1 MVVVLLCAELEDG
14 SRTLLERKGTWVDGF
29 EAVERALGR
38 FSLDL
43 VLRKAFLLESMHREV
58 DEKVVLTGSDLN
70 DETLLEGKIILVLA
84 TPAVHLPRTTDAQQ
98 RQYVDECL
106 SNRVSVSAVP
116 EMLRKLGAASIG
128 HHKVE
133 RHWREGLILKDLAF
147 LSNSKTARSN
157 GDMYLLH
164 DLCPLSSDQRDNR
177 KLGHLTAAYRGDDGI
192 RKYHTLSTYVN
203 LTSAG
208 SEQNTELE
216 KVVEYMQ
223 IL

>member
-106 SNRVSVSAVP
+106 SNASGPQSSPKREKEILADARCNPAKPYLFPFPFHLVP
-116 EMLRKLGAASIG
+116 PRM
-128 HHKVE
+128 
-133 RHWREGLILKDLAF
+133 
-147 LSNSKTARSN
+147 
-157 GDMYLLH
+157 
-164 DLCPLSSDQRDNR
+164 
-177 KLGHLTAAYRGDDGI
+177 
-192 RKYHTLSTYVN
+192 
-203 LTSAG
+203 
-208 SEQNTELE
+208 
-216 KVVEYMQ
+216 
-223 IL
+223 